1 MKYSFITQY
10 KKTWPVDIMCRPLGV
25 TRGGYYR
32 HLKKAVDYDRLELI
46 EAVKDIAKAS
56 GHTYGSRRMKAALNA
71 MGYPVGRN
79 KARKLMQEAGVQ
91 VKSRKKFK
99 VTTNSHHNQPLFD
112 NILNRDFAPNGPNQ
126 AYVQDITYTNP
137 DKF

>member
-46 EAVKDIAKAS
+46 EVVKDITQTS
-56 GHTYGSRRMKAALNA
+56 GLSTGGS
-71 MGYPVGRN
+71 
-79 KARKLMQEAGVQ
+79 
-91 VKSRKKFK
+91 
-99 VTTNSHHNQPLFD
+99 
-112 NILNRDFAPNGPNQ
+112 
-126 AYVQDITYTNP
+126 
-137 DKF
+137 